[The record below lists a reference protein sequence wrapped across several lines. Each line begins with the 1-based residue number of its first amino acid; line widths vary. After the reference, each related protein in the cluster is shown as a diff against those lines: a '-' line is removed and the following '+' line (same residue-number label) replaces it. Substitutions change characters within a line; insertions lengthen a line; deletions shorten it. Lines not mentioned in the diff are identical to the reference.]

1 MRIRILAVILL
12 AAAVSLPLGAQ
23 TEAFV
28 QRGELQR
35 EGRAWVQVAQCSV
48 GVEPGGTLTVRADI
62 GAVQV
67 QTGANDRITCQVRL
81 AAYTR
86 SREDAQRLLNNFHL
100 SLRRVTGGSAYLAGQ
115 FGSGQRASRL
125 QTVVFEIQVP
135 LEFNLDV
142 ETGAGNV
149 EVERLQGELRVATAA
164 GEIRTGEILGPVR
177 VETAGGNIDL
187 GDLGEDLVART
198 AGGFVHVGNVQGTAL
213 LESGGG
219 HIITGRIEG
228 EVRAETAGG
237 DIVLRG
243 AGHDVIVQTAGGQIR
258 VGEIGGSLRAQTAG
272 GSIRLDAAGGP
283 VRVQTAG
290 GSINLYQVQSG
301 VEAVTA
307 AGSILAQISASEE
320 SFAPS
325 TLQTAFGNVEVY
337 LPADLPLTIEATI
350 DMATGH
356 KISSDFP
363 LEIKGRPASFQPTQI
378 RGHGVLNGGGAL
390 LRIQTVS
397 GNIRIHRLDAASR
410 ERLRRQQ
417 QLYWQRWQ
425 QREDRRQREQ
435 EREDR

>member
-1 MRIRILAVILL
+1 MRIVAAILL

-23 TEAFV
+23 TEATV

-35 EGRAWVQVAQCSV
+35 EGRAWVEVVECSV
-48 GVEPGGTLTVRADI
+48 GVEPGGTLTVRADM

-67 QTGANDRITCQVRL
+67 RIGADDRVSCQVRL
-81 AAYTR
+81 AAYVR
-86 SREDAQRLLNNFHL
+86 SRETTQRLLNNYQL
-100 SLRRVTGGSAYLAGQ
+100 SLRRVRGGSAYLGGE
-115 FGSGQRASRL
+115 FRSGRRASRL
-125 QTVVFEIQVP
+125 QSVVLEIQVP

-177 VETAGGNIDL
+177 AETAGGNIDL
-187 GDLGEDLVART
+187 GDLGGDLVART
-198 AGGFVHVGNVQGTAL
+198 AGGCVRVGNVQGTAL

-258 VGEIGGSLRAQTAG
+258 VGEIGGSLQGQTAG
-272 GSIRLDAAGGP
+272 GSIRLDAARGP

-301 VEAVTA
+301 VEAATA

-325 TLQTAFGNVEVY
+325 ALQTAVGDVEVY

-350 DMATGH
+350 DMASGY

-363 LEIKGRPASFQPTQI
+363 LEIEGSPARFRPTQL
-378 RGHGVLNGGGAL
+378 RGRGALNGGGAL

-397 GNIRIHRLDAASR
+397 GNIRIYRLDAASR
-410 ERLRRQQ
+410 ERLRQQQ

-425 QREDRRQREQ
+425 QREDRRQRQQ